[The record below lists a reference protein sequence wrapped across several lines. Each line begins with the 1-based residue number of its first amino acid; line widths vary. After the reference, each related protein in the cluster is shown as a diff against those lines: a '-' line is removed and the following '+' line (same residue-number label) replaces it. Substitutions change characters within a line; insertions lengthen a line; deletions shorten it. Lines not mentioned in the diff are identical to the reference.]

1 MSGQPHVVLVDTYAP
16 TRLLAPRFRALGY
29 RCVRVQSTPEPP
41 PVYASEPV
49 DLGDYAASVV
59 HDGDV
64 DRTLAAVAAF
74 DPVAVVPGGEVGV
87 EFSDLLSERL
97 GTPTNGTALSAARR
111 DKFLMVETIKR
122 AGLRGARQL
131 RVTDAAELADWHR
144 ELGGRVVIKP
154 LRSAGGD
161 GVSFCDTPEESV
173 RAYRALLGSRDV
185 FAGRNESVVAQ
196 EYLSG
201 TEYMVNTVSRDGR
214 HHVCDVWKTTRI
226 NANGITDLCDA
237 LCLIASDEKVVPA
250 LTEYA
255 GRVLD
260 ALGVR
265 HGPAHVEVRMTPDGP
280 CLVEVGARMAGGDI
294 PYYASLG
301 IGESQIEWTADAYVR
316 PDRFHARCGEPYRV
330 RRFCAMVAMVS
341 PYEGTLREYC
351 GAETIRRLESFHDI
365 DFLVKP
371 RGRLRRTVDDL
382 TYPVVVTLMSPSEE
396 AVLRDIGT
404 IRYLDGLGFYDVE
417 REPAGVARTS
427 GCSR

>member
-16 TRLLAPRFRALGY
+16 TRLLAPRFRELGY

-41 PVYASEPV
+41 PVYANEPV
-49 DLGDYAASVV
+49 DLDDYVASIV

-64 DRTLAAVAAF
+64 AKTLEAVAAF

-87 EFSDLLSERL
+87 EFGDLLSERL

-111 DKFLMVETIKR
+111 DKFLMVETIKK

-131 RVTDAAELADWHR
+131 LVTDPAELADWHR
-144 ELGGRVVIKP
+144 DLGGRIVIKP

-173 RAYRALLGSRDV
+173 RAYRSLVGSRDV

-214 HHVCDVWKTTRI
+214 HHLCDVWKTTRI

-237 LCLIASDEKVVPA
+237 LCLIASDEKVVPS

-255 GRVLD
+255 GKVLD

-316 PDRFHARCGEPYRV
+316 PDRFHARCGDPYQV

-341 PYEGTLREYC
+341 PYEGTLRGYRD
-351 GAETIRRLESFHDI
+351 AEAIRRLETFHDM
-365 DFLVKP
+365 DLLVKP

-396 AVLRDIGT
+396 AVMRDINT

-417 REPAGVARTS
+417 PVEVARTS
-427 GCSR
+427 GCAR